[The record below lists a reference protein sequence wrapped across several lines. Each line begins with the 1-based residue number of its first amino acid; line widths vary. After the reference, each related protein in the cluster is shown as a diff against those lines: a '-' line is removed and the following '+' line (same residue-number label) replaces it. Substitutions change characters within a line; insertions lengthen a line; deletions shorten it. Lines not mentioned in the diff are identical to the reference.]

1 MKMEMAVRVNWCS
14 QAIRWMFADSG
25 RRRQSARPGESVI
38 AAAPDAAV
46 ERLLRLIEDS
56 LPSLGRKQESNDS

>member
-1 MKMEMAVRVNWCS
+1 
-14 QAIRWMFADSG
+14 MFAGDPLDVCGLGSA
-25 RRRQSARPGESVI
+25 SAVSPARPGESVI